1 MNFFDKISKNRQNLN
16 QNEEQILDYFFLNI
30 DKVEKLT
37 IKDICKDNYIVPN
50 TLIRFCKKL
59 GFSGYSEFKTTFK
72 LLVSTNFISDEKT
85 SLDKQVLKTKEIL
98 NSETIDSVVT
108 SIYNA
113 KKIIIVSFGLS
124 RNVTND
130 LNEHFQMIGLNSYT
144 YIDTNVIEYNCSLLN
159 EGDVLICFSIS
170 GETQKILE
178 VINIAKTKKA
188 KTISITEF
196 SSNTLSRI
204 SDYQLYSMISKKS
217 LNGIDLTSRI
227 GFFYI
232 SNLIFERYFE
242 KYFIKSI

>member
-16 QNEEQILDYFFLNI
+16 ENEGKILDYFFSNT
-30 DKVEKLT
+30 DKIEKLT
-37 IKDICKDNYIVPN
+37 IREVCKDNYIVPN

-72 LLVSTNFISDEKT
+72 LSVNTTLISDEKT

-98 NSETIDSVVT
+98 NLETIDSIVT

-113 KKIIIVSFGLS
+113 KKIIILSFGLS
-124 RNVTND
+124 RNVAND
-130 LNEHFQMIGLNSYT
+130 LNEHLQMIGLNSHT

-159 EGDVLICFSIS
+159 KDDVLICFSIS
-170 GETQKILE
+170 GETKKVLE
-178 VINIAKTKKA
+178 SINIAKTKGA
-188 KTISITEF
+188 RTVSITEF
-196 SSNTLSRI
+196 SSNTLSKL
-204 SDYQLYSMISKKS
+204 SDFQLYAMISKKS

-242 KYFIKSI
+242 KYFVV